1 MWQSLFYWDSR
12 RIQRCGKSHLLYFW
26 LSTSSLWQEMFSL
39 QLPSLSAHYWGPQ
52 CTSFCVISFIDAC
65 YSCVDTPKLVID
77 SLYEK
82 KTSTF
87 KGCMTQIF
95 WEHFLTGV
103 GIILLTSMVY
113 DCYMTIC
120 KPLHNKTI
128 MNWWLCW
135 LLVRV
140 AWMGSFLH
148 GIIQILFIIRLP
160 FCGPT
165 VIDHFMCDQNL
176 LLELACT
183 DTHTLGLYVAA
194 NSGILCLLNFL
205 LLAGSYV
212 VIFHSLR
219 TKNSE
224 ARRKD
229 LSTCVSHITAVV
241 IFFVPCIF
249 VYMRSAVI
257 LPIDKSVAVFYTMIT
272 PMLNPLIYTLRN
284 AQLKTTI
291 RKCFIS
297 KAISG
302 EI

>member
-1 MWQSLFYWDSR
+1 
-12 RIQRCGKSHLLYFW
+12 
-26 LSTSSLWQEMFSL
+26 
-39 QLPSLSAHYWGPQ
+39 
-52 CTSFCVISFIDAC
+52 
-65 YSCVDTPKLVID
+65 
-77 SLYEK
+77 
-82 KTSTF
+82 
-87 KGCMTQIF
+87 MTQIF
-95 WEHFLTGV
+95 WEHFLAGV

-128 MNWWLCW
+128 MNRWLCW

-148 GIIQILFIIRLP
+148 GIIQILFVIRLP
-160 FCGPT
+160 FCGPN
-165 VIDHFMCDQNL
+165 VIDHFMCDLNP

-183 DTHTLGLYVAA
+183 DTYTLGLYVAA
-194 NSGILCLLNFL
+194 NSGILCLINFL

-224 ARRKD
+224 ARCKD

-249 VYMRSAVI
+249 VYRRPAVI
-257 LPIDKSVAVFYTMIT
+257 LPMINQLLY
-272 PMLNPLIYTLRN
+272 PTL
-284 AQLKTTI
+284 L
-291 RKCFIS
+291 
-297 KAISG
+297 
-302 EI
+302 